1 MYKAYLKKL
10 CGLLALEYNCKPEDF
25 MSGDNVLTV
34 SELIDGGRNYSGK
47 KSFFS
52 ACTLGQNTVITA
64 DEVLHPKLGAL
75 MEKTKG
81 HWLFNMPD
89 LVKINDLLREYGY
102 SLSATHHMLLPDK
115 DVEPALDIPVK
126 WFNDRE
132 IDVFY
137 GDKRFT
143 HAICE
148 KYLPN
153 RPDRIAVCAY
163 DGDTIMGM
171 AACSEDAPNWLQIGI
186 DVCEE
191 YRSRGVG
198 AYLVTLMKNEIIR
211 RGGIPFYGSA
221 MSNLNSQNIARNCG
235 FKPAWVEIYAVK
247 NEEK

>member
-1 MYKAYLKKL
+1 MYKQYLEKL
-10 CGLLALEYNCKPEDF
+10 CAVLALEYNCKAEDF
-25 MSGDNVLTV
+25 IKCNNVLTV
-34 SELIDGGRNYSGK
+34 SKLQDGGRNYSGK
-47 KSFFS
+47 KYFFS
-52 ACTLGQNTVITA
+52 ACTLGQNTVVTA
-64 DEVLHPKLGAL
+64 DEVLHPFLNEL
-75 MEKTKG
+75 MKKVSG

-89 LVKINDLLREYGY
+89 LLKINDELRRHGY
-102 SLSATHHMLLPDK
+102 TLSASHHMLLPCK
-115 DVEPALDIPVK
+115 DVKPALDLPVK

-163 DGDTIMGM
+163 DGDEIMGM

-186 DVCEE
+186 DVCEN

-198 AYLVTLMKNEIIR
+198 TYLVTLMKNEIIR

-221 MSNLNSQNIARNCG
+221 MSNINSQNIAINSG
-235 FKPAWVEIYAVK
+235 FKPAWAEINAVK
-247 NEEK
+247 IEEK